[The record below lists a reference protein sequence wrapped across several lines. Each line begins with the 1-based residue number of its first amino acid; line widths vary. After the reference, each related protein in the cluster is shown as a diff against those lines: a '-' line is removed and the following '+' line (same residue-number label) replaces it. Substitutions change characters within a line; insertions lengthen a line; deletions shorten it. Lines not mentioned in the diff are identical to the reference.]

1 MKQQMGMSV
10 LKIGAALAIVLLF
23 VIIHLIAPD
32 FLPELFTLLASG
44 DIPATV
50 EYIRSFG
57 EWAVVFAFLLTLFT
71 NALGF
76 PPAVIFSTANVIL
89 FGIVPGIIL
98 SCVAETVGVT
108 IAFVLM
114 RFYFREAAEKAI
126 AKSPFLAKVDQYSG
140 SKGFIIMLIG
150 RMVPYLPSA
159 VMNAVGAL
167 SSIRLRDYV
176 LASLVGKFPS
186 TGIEAIIGHDLIM
199 QQENNTR
206 LVIVVICAGILIY
219 TAIRYEKRMMRAE
232 AVVQDTEKKE

>member
-1 MKQQMGMSV
+1 MKQQMGMGV
-10 LKIGAALAIVLLF
+10 LKIGAALAIILLF
-23 VIIHLIAPD
+23 VIIHLIAPE
-32 FLPELFTLLASG
+32 FLPELFALLASG

-57 EWAVVFAFLLTLFT
+57 EGAIVFAFLLTLFT

-98 SCVAETVGVT
+98 SCIAETVGVT
-108 IAFVLM
+108 VAFVLM

-140 SKGFIIMLIG
+140 TKGFIIMLIG

-186 TGIEAIIGHDLIM
+186 TGIEAIIGHDIIM
-199 QQENNTR
+199 QQEDNTR
-206 LVIVVICAGILIY
+206 LIIVVICAGILIFA
-219 TAIRYEKRMMRAE
+219 AIRYEKNLMRTE
-232 AVVQDTEKKE
+232 AITQEMEKKE

>member
-1 MKQQMGMSV
+1 MKQQMGMGV

-32 FLPELFTLLASG
+32 FLPELFALLASG

-57 EWAVVFAFLLTLFT
+57 EWAIVFAFLLTLFT

>member
-1 MKQQMGMSV
+1 MKQQMGMGV
-10 LKIGAALAIVLLF
+10 LKVGAVLAIVLLF
-23 VIIHLIAPD
+23 VIIHLIAPE

-89 FGIVPGIIL
+89 FGIIPGIIL

-140 SKGFIIMLIG
+140 SKGFFIMLIG

-167 SSIRLRDYV
+167 SSIRFRDYV

-186 TGIEAIIGHDLIM
+186 TGIEAIIGHDIIM
-199 QQENNTR
+199 QQEDHTR

-219 TAIRYEKRMMRAE
+219 AAIRYEKHLMREE
-232 AVVQDTEKKE
+232 AVPQKMEKNE

>member
-1 MKQQMGMSV
+1 MKQQMGMGV
-10 LKIGAALAIVLLF
+10 LKVGAALAIVLLF
-23 VIIHLIAPD
+23 VIIHLLAPE

-44 DIPATV
+44 DIPRTV

-57 EWAVVFAFLLTLFT
+57 EWAIVFAFLLTLFT

-98 SCVAETVGVT
+98 SCIAETVGVT
-108 IAFVLM
+108 IAFILM
-114 RFYFREAAEKAI
+114 RFYVREAAEKAI

-167 SSIRLRDYV
+167 SSIRFRDYV

-186 TGIEAIIGHDLIM
+186 TGIEAIIGHDIIM
-199 QQENNTR
+199 QQEDNTR
-206 LVIVVICAGILIY
+206 LIIVIIIAGILIY
-219 TAIRYEKRMMRAE
+219 TAIRYEKNLMRAE
-232 AVVQDTEKKE
+232 AVSQKTEKNK

>member
-1 MKQQMGMSV
+1 MKQQMGMGI
-10 LKIGAALAIVLLF
+10 LKVGAALAIILLF
-23 VIIHLIAPD
+23 VIIHLLAPE

-44 DIPATV
+44 DIPRTV

-89 FGIVPGIIL
+89 FGIVPGIVL

-114 RFYFREAAEKAI
+114 RFDFREAAEKAI

-159 VMNAVGAL
+159 IMNAVGAL
-167 SSIRLRDYV
+167 SSIRFRDYV

-186 TGIEAIIGHDLIM
+186 TGIEAIIGHDIIM
-199 QQENNTR
+199 QQEDNTR
-206 LVIVVICAGILIY
+206 LIVVIIIAGILIY
-219 TAIRYEKRMMRAE
+219 TAIRYEKNLMRTE
-232 AVVQDTEKKE
+232 ALTQKMEKNK

>member
-1 MKQQMGMSV
+1 MKQQMGMGV

-108 IAFVLM
+108 IAFLLM

-126 AKSPFLAKVDQYSG
+126 AKSPFLAKIDRYSG
-140 SKGFIIMLIG
+140 NKGFFIMLIG

-167 SSIRLRDYV
+167 SSIRFRDYV

-186 TGIEAIIGHDLIM
+186 TGIEAIIGHDIIM
-199 QQENNTR
+199 QQEDHTR

-219 TAIRYEKRMMRAE
+219 AAIRYEKRLMREE
-232 AVVQDTEKKE
+232 AVPQEMEKNE

>member
-1 MKQQMGMSV
+1 MKPKIGMGV
-10 LKIGAALAIVLLF
+10 LKLGAALAIVLLF
-23 VIIHLIAPD
+23 VIIHLISPD
-32 FLPELFTLLASG
+32 FLPSLFALLTRG

-50 EYIRSFG
+50 DYIRTFG
-57 EWAVVFAFLLTLFT
+57 EWALVFAFLLTLFT

-76 PPAVIFSTANVIL
+76 PPAIIFSTANVIL

-108 IAFVLM
+108 IAFILM

-167 SSIRLRDYV
+167 SSIRFRDYV

-186 TGIEAIIGHDLIM
+186 TGIEAIIGHDIIM
-199 QQENNTR
+199 QQEDNTR
-206 LVIVVICAGILIY
+206 LIIVIIIAGILIY
-219 TAIRYEKRMMRAE
+219 TAIRYEKNLMRAE
-232 AVVQDTEKKE
+232 AVSQKTEKNK

>member
-1 MKQQMGMSV
+1 MKQQMGMGI

-23 VIIHLIAPD
+23 VIIHVLAPE

-44 DIPATV
+44 DIPNTV

-57 EWAVVFAFLLTLFT
+57 EGAIVFAFLLTLFT

-108 IAFVLM
+108 IAFLLM
-114 RFYFREAAEKAI
+114 RFYFRDAAEKAI

-159 VMNAVGAL
+159 IMNAVGAL
-167 SSIRLRDYV
+167 SSIRFRDYV

-186 TGIEAIIGHDLIM
+186 TGIEAIIGHDIIM
-199 QQENNTR
+199 QQEDNTR
-206 LVIVVICAGILIY
+206 LIAVVIVAGILIY
-219 TAIRYEKRMMRAE
+219 TAIRYEKNLMRTE
-232 AVVQDTEKKE
+232 AVTQNMEKKE

>member
-1 MKQQMGMSV
+1 MKQQMGMGV
-10 LKIGAALAIVLLF
+10 LKVGAALAIVLLF
-23 VIIHLIAPD
+23 VIIHLLAPD

-44 DIPATV
+44 DIPQTV

-57 EWAVVFAFLLTLFT
+57 EWALVFAFLLTLFT

-89 FGIVPGIIL
+89 FGIVPGVVL
-98 SCVAETVGVT
+98 SCIAETVGVT
-108 IAFVLM
+108 IAFILL
-114 RFYFREAAEKAI
+114 RF
-126 AKSPFLAKVDQYSG
+126 YSG

-167 SSIRLRDYV
+167 SSIRFRDYV

-186 TGIEAIIGHDLIM
+186 TGIEAIIGHDIIM
-199 QQENNTR
+199 HQEDNTR
-206 LVIVVICAGILIY
+206 LIIVIIVAGILIY
-219 TAIRYEKRMMRAE
+219 TAIRYEKHLMR
-232 AVVQDTEKKE
+232 TESVPQETENNK

>member
-23 VIIHLIAPD
+23 VIIHLIAPG

-89 FGIVPGIIL
+89 FGIIPGIIL

-126 AKSPFLAKVDQYSG
+126 AKSPFLAKVDRYSG
-140 SKGFIIMLIG
+140 SKGFFIMLIG

-167 SSIRLRDYV
+167 SSIRFRDYV

-186 TGIEAIIGHDLIM
+186 TGIEAIIGHDIIM

-206 LVIVVICAGILIY
+206 LIIVIIAAGILIY
-219 TAIRYEKRMMRAE
+219 AAIRYEKHLMREE
-232 AVVQDTEKKE
+232 AVPQEMEKNE

>member
-1 MKQQMGMSV
+1 MKQQMGMGV
-10 LKIGAALAIVLLF
+10 LKVGAALAIVLLF
-23 VIIHLIAPD
+23 VIIHLIAPE
-32 FLPELFTLLASG
+32 FLPELFALLASG

-57 EWAVVFAFLLTLFT
+57 EGAIVFAFLLTLFT

-140 SKGFIIMLIG
+140 RKGFIIMLIG

-167 SSIRLRDYV
+167 SSIRFRDYV
-176 LASLVGKFPS
+176 FASLVGKFPS

-199 QQENNTR
+199 QQEDNTR
-206 LVIVVICAGILIY
+206 LIIVVICAGILIY
-219 TAIRYEKRMMRAE
+219 GAIRYEKRMMRTE
-232 AVVQDTEKKE
+232 VIVQDTEKKE

>member
-1 MKQQMGMSV
+1 MKQQMGMGI
-10 LKIGAALAIVLLF
+10 LKVGAALAIILLF
-23 VIIHLIAPD
+23 VIIHLIAPE

-44 DIPATV
+44 DIPRTV

-89 FGIVPGIIL
+89 FGIVPGIVL

-108 IAFVLM
+108 IVFVLM

-140 SKGFIIMLIG
+140 GKGFIIMLIG

-159 VMNAVGAL
+159 IMNAVGAL
-167 SSIRLRDYV
+167 SSIRFRDYV

-186 TGIEAIIGHDLIM
+186 TGIEAIIGHDIIM
-199 QQENNTR
+199 QQEDNTR
-206 LVIVVICAGILIY
+206 LIVVIIIAGILIY
-219 TAIRYEKRMMRAE
+219 TAIRYEKNLMRTE
-232 AVVQDTEKKE
+232 ALTQKMEKNK

>member
-1 MKQQMGMSV
+1 MKQQMGMGV
-10 LKIGAALAIVLLF
+10 LKVGAALAIVLLF
-23 VIIHLIAPD
+23 VIIHLIAPE
-32 FLPELFTLLASG
+32 FLPELFALLASG

-57 EWAVVFAFLLTLFT
+57 EGAIVFAFLLTLFT

-140 SKGFIIMLIG
+140 RKGFIIMLIG

-167 SSIRLRDYV
+167 SSIRFRDYV

-186 TGIEAIIGHDLIM
+186 TGIEAIIGHDIIM
-199 QQENNTR
+199 QQEDHTR

-219 TAIRYEKRMMRAE
+219 GAIRYEKRMMRTE
-232 AVVQDTEKKE
+232 VIVQDTEKKE